1 MRTCEG
7 TLKKRGRC
15 LSLSGLDARA
25 ITAPTSISAKLS
37 VRRSPADQLAH
48 QVPPRMVLRVA
59 SRGIARDNP
68 RAPVAQNLEP
78 FLHDLQ
84 NDVARL
90 SRAFATLG
98 REANALVRSEAELQ
112 ARIDNAPR
120 PNQNAASAD
129 RPSASSQA
137 QQPQNNGDS
146 QRLSRSARKRLRQ
159 RVRAALLAPAEADRT
174 PPAPAPAPA
183 PAVAPRQNGP
193 VSSASRPHHM
203 ITLAVAQP
211 VAPPPVPPQPSSGPS
226 NGLPQ
231 NENQVRANKKK
242 RRQRR

>member
-1 MRTCEG
+1 MKTCEG

-15 LSLSGLDARA
+15 LSLTGLDARA
-25 ITAPTSISAKLS
+25 ITAPTTISAKLS
-37 VRRSPADQLAH
+37 VRRAPADQLAH

-59 SRGIARDNP
+59 SRGNNP

-78 FLHDLQ
+78 FLADLQ

-120 PNQNAASAD
+120 PQIAAPAE
-129 RPSASSQA
+129 RPSASSQPA
-137 QQPQNNGDS
+137 SVQPHVQHNQNNGEVVG
-146 QRLSRSARKRLRQ
+146 LSRSARKRLRQ
-159 RVRAALLAPAEADRT
+159 RVRAALLAPAE
-174 PPAPAPAPA
+174 PAPAPAPA
-183 PAVAPRQNGP
+183 PAAPQRQNGP
-193 VSSASRPHHM
+193 VSGTSRPHH
-203 ITLAVAQP
+203 ITMAVAQP
-211 VAPPPVPPQPSSGPS
+211 VAPPPVPPQPASGPS